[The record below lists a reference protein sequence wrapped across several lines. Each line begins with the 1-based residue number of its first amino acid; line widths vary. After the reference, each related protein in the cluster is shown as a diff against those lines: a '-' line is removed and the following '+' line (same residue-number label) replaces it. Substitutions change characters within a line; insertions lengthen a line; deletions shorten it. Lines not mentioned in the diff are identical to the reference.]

1 MNRRGISYGAAA
13 VLGLIATTACGG
25 ASSKINNNDFENRLL
40 SNVWSCEI
48 SDGEISGLQTIS
60 FAGDGAFSERES
72 LRLHSSD
79 NGFEVAVNFNI
90 SISGRWRIVGDS
102 LAVCYDMTSVKVVTD
117 SASFTLRPTDEGAD
131 REALENVRG
140 SMFSDLLTALET
152 MADAR
157 YRPLSTKYNML
168 GKLSVVDDDTLLIQH
183 NGQEI
188 RLAKML

>member
-1 MNRRGISYGAAA
+1 MNIKKTSYALVV
-13 VLGLIATTACGG
+13 VLGLVGTPACGG
-25 ASSKINNNDFENRLL
+25 GCSTNNNDSLETRLL
-40 SNVWSCEI
+40 SNLWSCEI
-48 SDGEISGLQTIS
+48 ADGDISGLQTIS
-60 FAGDGAFSERES
+60 FAGNGAFSERES

-79 NGFEVAVNFNI
+79 NGFEVDVNFNI
-90 SISGRWRIVGDS
+90 SISGRWKMVSDS
-102 LAVCYDMTSVKVVTD
+102 LAVCYDMASVKVVTD

-131 REALENVRG
+131 REALEKVRG
-140 SMFSDLLTALET
+140 SMFSDLSAALET